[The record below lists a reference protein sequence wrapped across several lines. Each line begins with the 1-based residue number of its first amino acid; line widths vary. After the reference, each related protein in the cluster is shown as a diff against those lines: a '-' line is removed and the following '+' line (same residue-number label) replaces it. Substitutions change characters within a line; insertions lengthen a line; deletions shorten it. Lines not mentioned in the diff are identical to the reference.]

1 MPAPSAPASAAPHTQ
16 RTAWLLFF
24 PPALLAGLR
33 WWLQWQTERGP
44 QAMALALEPLA
55 AEAGLAAALLPGAGV
70 VGALLVLSLVG
81 WFATRRGGG
90 RRVRQGLLVAWVLL
104 WLAGSGELLS
114 RHLNLQGRVALAPV
128 QAQVLGSRPR
138 APSLHSTGGTELVLR
153 VEGLGGAQ
161 QVLTD
166 DPQAA
171 QWRPGQRLTLQ
182 WARGRSSGRFV
193 TGWQEVAAARP
204 DL

>member
-1 MPAPSAPASAAPHTQ
+1 MPAPSAPAPGALHAQ

-44 QAMALALEPLA
+44 QSMALALEPLA
-55 AEAGLAAALLPGAGV
+55 AEAGLAAALLPVAGV
-70 VGALLVLSLVG
+70 AGALLALALAG
-81 WFATRRGGG
+81 WFAARRGGG
-90 RRVRQGLLVAWVLL
+90 RRARQGMLVAWVLL
-104 WLAGSGELLS
+104 WLAGSGALLW

-138 APSLHSTGGTELVLR
+138 APNLHSTGGTELVLS
-153 VEGLGGAQ
+153 VEGLGGVQ

-166 DPQAA
+166 DPRAA
-171 QWRPGQRLTLQ
+171 QWRPGQRLTLH

-193 TGWQEVAAARP
+193 TGWQEAAAARP
-204 DL
+204 NL